1 MTTPHDFF
9 TGLIRNSEA
18 VDAQRR
24 AQDLDMKTRFRQIF
38 DEVTV
43 EDIRER
49 FEKCVELEPVE
60 VSKIITK
67 REHDLSPKVLC
78 NVLQVIFKF
87 KFERPGDITVTP
99 DIRIYCGSSQ
109 VHDKTTAQLRR
120 EVLART
126 EDLLSSAGVP
136 ADRMLIMGNRVVIDM
151 TPPPS
156 RRLTCTE
163 ASDLAVQASLPDTPI
178 SSILNSARAHH
189 AAYCVE
195 FGATYTRF
203 MEQAVTWILDEGGMR
218 ACLTRGTCTASRRFW
233 KRRPREDEHMQSLS
247 AECKLRFFTK
257 KKLLE
262 VRFEY
267 DGSLVT
273 EDQKWNITYGMSRA
287 LRAAG
292 FTTAR
297 ISTSYPTLI
306 CIRLR
311 QSATA
316 PSDASAGP

>member
-1 MTTPHDFF
+1 
-9 TGLIRNSEA
+9 
-18 VDAQRR
+18 
-24 AQDLDMKTRFRQIF
+24 MKTRFRQIF

-49 FEKCVELEPVE
+49 LEKCVELEPVE
-60 VSKIITK
+60 VSKIMTK
-67 REHDLSPKVLC
+67 RDHGLSPEALC

-99 DIRIYCGSSQ
+99 DIRIYCGPSQ
-109 VHDKTTAQLRR
+109 DNDKTTAQLRR

-163 ASDLAVQASLPDTPI
+163 ASDLAVQASLPDTPT
-178 SSILNSARAHH
+178 SSILNSAHAHD
-189 AAYCVE
+189 AAF
-195 FGATYTRF
+195 FGATYTHF
-203 MEQAVTWILDEGGMR
+203 MEQAVTWMLDEGGMR

-267 DGSLVT
+267 DGSLIT
-273 EDQKWNITYGMSRA
+273 AQQKWNITYGMSRA
-287 LRAAG
+287 LRAVG

-297 ISTSYPTLI
+297 ISTSYPILI

-316 PSDASAGP
+316 LQTP